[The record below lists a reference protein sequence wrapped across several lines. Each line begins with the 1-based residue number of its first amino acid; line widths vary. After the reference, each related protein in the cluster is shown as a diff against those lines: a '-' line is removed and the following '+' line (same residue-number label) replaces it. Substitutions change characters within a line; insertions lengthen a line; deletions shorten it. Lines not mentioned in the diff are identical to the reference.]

1 MILIPRPS
9 RHCNE
14 KWNYQKLGNDWECEC
29 AEGKEQSP
37 IDLPLPKDAID
48 TSVKPIFQY
57 DRVDP
62 TNNNINT
69 IDQQLSHNKNIQ
81 LKIEDHALKIK
92 HMRFGKA
99 VTLDGAV
106 YYAEE
111 IVFHTPSE
119 HKLNGKQYDL
129 EVQIIHYG
137 QSKGDIAK
145 QLTLSFLFEAKAG
158 IYNKFI
164 DDIDFFNLPDIMNPQ
179 VDLIKEIYIPK
190 ILYEATSTDE
200 VIMKPFS
207 FFTYQGSLTFP
218 PCVEDTIVYVASQP
232 LYIGT
237 TALQLFTEALRVP
250 DLMGANGN
258 VIVSDWIPNSRREI
272 QEINGRPIF
281 HYDHEKQCGKDPKP
295 IIIDK
300 GHYEKIQKVATKY
313 FFINNSV
320 PSGVPNA
327 FVVSKDEALGIKPTR
342 EVIR

>member
-1 MILIPRPS
+1 MVLIPRAS

-14 KWNYQKLGNDWECEC
+14 KWNYQKYGADWECEC

-37 IDLPLPKDAID
+37 INLPLPENAID
-48 TSVKPIFQY
+48 TGIKPMFQY
-57 DRVDP
+57 DRIDP
-62 TNNNINT
+62 VSNFSTL
-69 IDQQLSHNKNIQ
+69 DGRVEENKNFQIRY
-81 LKIEDHALKIK
+81 EDGAIRIK
-92 HMRFGKA
+92 YKKFGKA

-119 HKLNGKQYDL
+119 HKINGKQYEM

-137 QSKGDIAK
+137 QTKGDIAK
-145 QLTLSFLFEAKAG
+145 QLILSFLFEGRAG

-164 DDIDFFNLPDIMNPQ
+164 DDIDFFNLPGPINPKI
-179 VDLIKEIYIPK
+179 DLLKEIYIPK
-190 ILYEATSTDE
+190 ILYEATSAEE

-250 DLMGANGN
+250 DMMAQNGN
-258 VIVSDWIPNSRREI
+258 MVISDFMPISRRGI

-281 HYDHEKQCGKDPKP
+281 HYDHIKQCGPDPILKVP
-295 IIIDK
+295 EL
-300 GHYEKIQKVATKY
+300 GHYEKVQQISTNY
-313 FFINNSV
+313 FFVNNEK
-320 PSGVPNA
+320 PSGIPNA
-327 FVVSKDEALGIKPTR
+327 YVVSKDEAENIPANKPI
-342 EVIR
+342 IR